1 MNLLSVLVWFSSIS
15 FLYFGFG
22 CFFSKFITSEFQRY
36 GLPKYR
42 KLTGLLQLIG
52 ALGLLLG
59 LYKSN
64 VLLLV
69 ASAGLFLLM
78 LAGFI
83 VRIKVRDNFF
93 KSSPAFVFAV
103 INGLIAVKTYLLIVS
118 IVGNN

>member
-15 FLYFGFG
+15 FLYFGFS
-22 CFFSKFITSEFQRY
+22 CFFSKFIISEFQRY

-42 KLTGLLQLIG
+42 KLTGTLQLIG
-52 ALGLLLG
+52 AVGLLLG

-64 VLLLV
+64 VLLLI

-83 VRIKVRDNFF
+83 VRIKIKDNFF
-93 KSSPAFVFAV
+93 KSSPAFIFAV
-103 INGLIAVKTYLLIVS
+103 INALIAVKTYFLISGVS
-118 IVGNN
+118 YN